1 MTIRSKLFLFYGLM
15 LTLVLVVGAA
25 SIWAM
30 LYWQKAADDLAIVYA
45 QSTLAEKFRAGMG
58 RQAQFG
64 LSYLD
69 GASGSKSE
77 FWRIEKQLIENLS
90 ELKSNAVDPVEL
102 DHIEGLEETK
112 FELQWAAESIFKKFS
127 EAKPQV
133 DLEAARLRLM
143 EISEEVADDVTALNQ
158 YYRSQVEQSM
168 IDASEAG
175 TSALAVIGASVI
187 LALVQLMALV
197 FLTQKWLVRPISAV
211 SEATKVISSGD
222 FSIRVAV
229 SGKDEWGNLAQS
241 INKMAV
247 SLKYLQ
253 AQLRTQE
260 KFVVLGEAAAYTAH
274 NIQNPLA
281 GIRAAAQVT
290 LNSSSR
296 SQDDI
301 TQCFTDIIESVDRLD
316 QWVKR
321 FLSYAKPL
329 ELQKESSNL
338 NSEVEQAMSLTYRKF
353 SDMGIEVQS
362 HWDNGLSNVWIDPLL
377 LQQAVSA
384 ILSNSFESGGKKV
397 VLKTERFIDDDST
410 EWAMI
415 SVSDNGPGIS
425 ADLKNRLFNSF
436 ATNKK
441 GGTGLG
447 LAQAKKIIDLHG
459 GELSYESTPDKG
471 TTFYIKLPISAENLK
486 SGISERKHGADS
498 HS

>member
-1 MTIRSKLFLFYGLM
+1 M
-15 LTLVLVVGAA
+15 LVLVLAVGAA
-25 SIWAM
+25 SVWSM
-30 LYWQKAADDLAIVYA
+30 RRWRSAADNLAVVHD
-45 QSTLAEKFRAGMG
+45 QSSLAERFRAGMA
-58 RQAQFG
+58 RQVQHGFY
-64 LSYLD
+64 YLD
-69 GASGSKSE
+69 GVLESE
-77 FWRIEKQLIENLS
+77 DEFGRIEKQLVNYLE
-90 ELKSNAVDPVEL
+90 ELKAHSVDPVER

-112 FELQWAAESIFKKFS
+112 VELQWAAEKIFAQIQS
-127 EAKPQV
+127 LNIAS
-133 DLEAARLRLM
+133 DLKAARDRLV
-143 EISEEVADDVTALNQ
+143 EISDEVVDDVTALNQ
-158 YYRSQVEQSM
+158 YYRSRVQESVVA
-168 IDASEAG
+168 ASDAG
-175 TSALAVIGASVI
+175 TFAIIVIGVSVI
-187 LALVQLMALV
+187 LALIQLLV
-197 FLTQKWLVRPISAV
+197 LVYLTQKWLIRPIGTV
-211 SEATKVISSGD
+211 SEATKIISSGD

-241 INKMAV
+241 INEMAK

-253 AQLRTQE
+253 SQLRTQE
-260 KFVVLGEAAAYTAH
+260 KFAVLGEAAAYTAH

-281 GIRAAAQVT
+281 GIRAAAQVS
-290 LNSSSR
+290 LNGSNQ
-296 SQDDI
+296 SQEDI

-329 ELQKESSNL
+329 ELQRESSNL

-362 HWDNGLSNVWIDPLL
+362 HLDNTLANVWIDPLL
-377 LQQAVSA
+377 LQQAVAA

-397 VLKTERFIDDDST
+397 VLKTERFIDNDNT

-425 ADLKNRLFNSF
+425 ADLKNRLFDSF

-459 GELSYESTPDKG
+459 GELSYESAPDKG
-471 TTFYIKLPISAENLK
+471 TTFYIKLPMAAENLK
-486 SGISERKHGADS
+486 SGISKRKHGADS